1 MALRDENILG
11 FVENISKFLNA
22 ILFSGLNL
30 DVKDYENFEELVDLK
45 LELKNSIKE
54 KKLKQA
60 QEKLFEQIKLKN
72 KSHDVLRVG
81 FWFYLKLNEL
91 DDETLKEGGLVRQD
105 VLNGMKKIEE
115 FLVGDFEIN

>member
-72 KSHDVLRVG
+72 KTHDVLRVA